1 MEQDFPWLDD
11 LVWAKK
17 PERMPVVLSSLEV
30 SALLTAMSGMRR
42 MQASLLYGTGM
53 RLLEGLR
60 LRVQDLDFDKNEI
73 RVRRAKGG
81 KDRVTVFPAPLHR
94 PLRNHLEKVRQV
106 HLRDLREGYGRV
118 FMPDALDRKYPNA
131 ATEWPWQW
139 VFPAARRSIDPRS
152 GIERRHHQDE
162 SGLQKAIRQAA
173 RAANICKLVG
183 AHTLRH
189 SFATELLAS
198 GYDIRTIQS
207 LLGHKS
213 VETTMIYTHVL
224 NSGPGVRSPLEAL
237 EDLFRNDL
245 PT

>member
-1 MEQDFPWLDD
+1 
-11 LVWAKK
+11 
-17 PERMPVVLSSLEV
+17 
-30 SALLTAMSGMRR
+30 
-42 MQASLLYGTGM
+42 MQAALLYGTGM
-53 RLLEGLR
+53 RLLEALR

-81 KDRVTVFPAPLHR
+81 KDRLTVFPAPLHR
-94 PLRNHLEKVRQV
+94 PLRDHLEKVREV
-106 HLRDLREGYGRV
+106 HRRDLEEGYGRV
-118 FMPDALDRKYPNA
+118 LLPEALDRKYPNA
-131 ATEWPWQW
+131 AGEWPWQW

-173 RAANICKLVG
+173 RTANIRKPVG

-189 SFATELLAS
+189 SFATELLAG
-198 GYDIRTIQS
+198 GYDIRTIQK
-207 LLGHKS
+207 LLGHNS

-237 EDLFRNDL
+237 EELFRNDL
-245 PT
+245 PA